1 MLEDVQRRPSM
12 QPIPDSLTV
21 LNGIVVLALL
31 GGGSE
36 GGLASLVLFYGL
48 VLLGRDALG
57 TFINLNTCLHLGQF
71 WRMPVILTA

>member
-48 VLLGRDALG
+48 VLGRDASG
-57 TFINLNTCLHLGQF
+57 TFIYLNTCLHLGQF
-71 WRMPVILTA
+71 WRMPAILTA